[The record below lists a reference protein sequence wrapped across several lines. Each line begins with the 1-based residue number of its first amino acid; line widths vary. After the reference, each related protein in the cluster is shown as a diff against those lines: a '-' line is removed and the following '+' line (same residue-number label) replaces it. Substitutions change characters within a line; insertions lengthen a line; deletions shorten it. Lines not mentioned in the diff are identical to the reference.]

1 MKIIYGVG
9 PLFTMG
15 QGKRKSSLYP
25 LLSLAWVRL
34 SFRAPRFC
42 FVCVGV
48 GIVASPVWLSLV
60 LSRHT
65 TPSPSSRLCVWIST
79 LKLKEKIILHE
90 SITVCVNYLL
100 ACFVFPLVYLCLKS
114 KKLHIG
120 EHILV
125 LEAK

>member
-1 MKIIYGVG
+1 MGAFII
-9 PLFTMG
+9 
-15 QGKRKSSLYP
+15 
-25 LLSLAWVRL
+25 
-34 SFRAPRFC
+34 RAPRFC

-65 TPSPSSRLCVWIST
+65 TPFPAQTVHLDLYSETERKDNSSRKHYCVC
-79 LKLKEKIILHE
+79 KL
-90 SITVCVNYLL
+90 SL
-100 ACFVFPLVYLCLKS
+100 ACFVFPLVYLYLKS